1 VKLTQFLKEGQVI
14 EFEPRK
20 QQRDID
26 QLLKTKIA
34 GNYKEDMPLWDALEK
49 YITDEKK
56 PMALRIKALRKL
68 DQIHGEVQQSY
79 TANDVE
85 SYIKTLNAD
94 MKELQR

>member
-1 VKLTQFLKEGQVI
+1 MKLTQFLKEGQVVQ
-14 EFEPRK
+14 FEPHKKKRE
-20 QQRDID
+20 IE
-26 QLLKTKIA
+26 QLLKTKII
-34 GNYKEDMPLWDALEK
+34 GNYKDDRSLWDALEN
-49 YITDEKK
+49 YITTEKN